1 VLFVDTDY
9 CYTHTLSTMEAVKR
23 RLEEPEPEKRE
34 LLRYPKS

>member
-1 VLFVDTDY
+1 MTAD
-9 CYTHTLSTMEAVKR
+9 THTLSTKDAFKR